1 MNRIIC
7 YGESL
12 IDFTHDGQA
21 FTPHPGG
28 SPYNVAIALGRLGS
42 QVDYCTQL
50 STDMFGNLLL
60 QHLELNHVGTKA
72 ISRSPAPTTLAFVLT
87 HPETEPEY
95 AFYSRQAADV
105 IIQPEDLPA
114 PIDAT
119 LHHFGSISFMQE
131 PCGTTW
137 ENYLTQLNGFIS
149 FDPNIRPSL
158 IPDRQAYLDRFNRI
172 IGKIQLLRLSL
183 SDLQWLAP
191 DEAVEHFMSRMF
203 AQGVLMVAITGG
215 SDGAWVYTKES
226 KIYQPVTSVEVADT
240 IGAGDTFT
248 AGLLSVLVDGIDGKT
263 WAKLNDNMLSQA
275 LKTGS
280 IAAALNCCNKGA
292 NPPTADEVNK
302 MM

>member
-1 MNRIIC
+1 MKRIIC

-21 FTPHPGG
+21 FIPHPGG
-28 SPYNVAIALGRLGS
+28 SPYNVAIALGRLGT

-50 STDMFGNLLL
+50 STDMFGNILL
-60 QHLELNHVGTKA
+60 QHLQLNHVGTAA
-72 ISRSPAPTTLAFVLT
+72 ISRSEAPSTLAFVLT
-87 HPETEPEY
+87 HPDTEPEY

-105 IIQPEDLPA
+105 IIQPEDLPV
-114 PIDAT
+114 PIEAT
-119 LHHFGSISFMQE
+119 LHHFGSISLMQE

-149 FDPNIRPSL
+149 FDPNIRQSL
-158 IPDRQAYLDRFNRI
+158 INDRQIYLDRFNRI
-172 IGKIQLLRLSL
+172 TDQIQLLRLSL

-191 DEAVEHFMSRMF
+191 DETVEHFVKRMF
-203 AQGVLMVAITGG
+203 AKGILMVAITSG
-215 SDGAWVYTKES
+215 SDGAWIHTPELDK
-226 KIYQPVTSVEVADT
+226 YQSVTEVEVADT

-248 AGLLSVLVDGIDGKT
+248 AGLLSVIVNGIVGKT
-263 WAKLNDNMLSQA
+263 LAKLDSNMLSQA
-275 LKTGS
+275 LLTGS

-302 MM
+302 LM

>member
-1 MNRIIC
+1 MKRIIC

-12 IDFTHDGQA
+12 IDFTYDGQA
-21 FTPHPGG
+21 FIPHPGG
-28 SPYNVAIALGRLGS
+28 SPYNVAVALGRLGT

-50 STDMFGNLLL
+50 STDMFGNMLL
-60 QHLELNHVGTKA
+60 QHLELNHVGTTS
-72 ISRSPAPTTLAFVLT
+72 ISRNPAPSTLAFVLT

-105 IIQPEDLPA
+105 IIQSEDLPA
-114 PIDAT
+114 PIEAT
-119 LHHFGSISFMQE
+119 LHHFGSISLMQE

-137 ENYLTQLNGFIS
+137 ENYLTQLDGFIS

-158 IPDRQAYLDRFNRI
+158 IPDRQVYLDRFNRI
-172 IGKIQLLRLSL
+172 TGRIQLLRLSL

-191 DEAVEHFMSRMF
+191 DEAVEHFVDRMF
-203 AQGVLMVAITGG
+203 AKGILMVAITSG
-215 SDGAWVYTKES
+215 SDGAWTYTLECNK
-226 KIYQPVTSVEVADT
+226 YQPVMSVSVADT

-248 AGLLSVLVDGIDGKT
+248 AGLLSVLVDGIKDKT
-263 WAKLNDNMLSQA
+263 LAKLDNNMLARA

-280 IAAALNCCNKGA
+280 IAAALNCRNKGA

-302 MM
+302 LM

>member
-1 MNRIIC
+1 MKRIIC

-21 FTPHPGG
+21 FIPHPGG
-28 SPYNVAIALGRLGS
+28 SPYNVAVALGRLGTP
-42 QVDYCTQL
+42 VDYCTQL
-50 STDMFGNLLL
+50 STDMFGNMLLRHL
-60 QHLELNHVGTKA
+60 QLNHVGTA
-72 ISRSPAPTTLAFVLT
+72 TISRNPAPSTLAFVLT
-87 HPETEPEY
+87 HPNTEPEY

-105 IIQPEDLPA
+105 IIQSEDLPA

-119 LHHFGSISFMQE
+119 LHHFGSISLMQE

-158 IPDRQAYLDRFNRI
+158 IPDRQVYLDRFNRI
-172 IGKIQLLRLSL
+172 TDQIQLLRLSL

-191 DEAVEHFMSRMF
+191 DEAVEHFVSRMF
-203 AQGVLMVAITGG
+203 AKGILMVAITSG
-215 SDGAWVYTKES
+215 SDGAWVYTK
-226 KIYQPVTSVEVADT
+226 KLNKYQPITSVEVADT

-248 AGLLSVLVDGIDGKT
+248 AGLLSVLVEGIEGKT
-263 WAKLNDNMLSQA
+263 LEKLDDNIVSQA

-302 MM
+302 LM

>member
-1 MNRIIC
+1 MKRIIC

-12 IDFTHDGQA
+12 IDFTYDGQA
-21 FTPHPGG
+21 FIPHPGG
-28 SPYNVAIALGRLGS
+28 SPYNVAIALGRLGT

-50 STDMFGNLLL
+50 STDMFGNMLL
-60 QHLELNHVGTKA
+60 QHLELNHVGTTT
-72 ISRSPAPTTLAFVLT
+72 ISRNPAPSTLAFVLT

-105 IIQPEDLPA
+105 IIQSEDLPA
-114 PIDAT
+114 PIEAT
-119 LHHFGSISFMQE
+119 LHHFGSISLMQE

-137 ENYLTQLNGFIS
+137 ENYLTQLDGFIS

-158 IPDRQAYLDRFNRI
+158 IPDRQVYLDRFNRI
-172 IGKIQLLRLSL
+172 TGRIQLLRLSL

-191 DEAVEHFMSRMF
+191 DEAVEHFVDRMF
-203 AQGVLMVAITGG
+203 AKGILMVAITSG
-215 SDGAWVYTKES
+215 SDGAWIYTLECNK
-226 KIYQPVTSVEVADT
+226 YQPVMSVSVTDT

-248 AGLLSVLVDGIDGKT
+248 AGLLSVLVDGIKDKT
-263 WAKLNDNMLSQA
+263 LAKLDNNMLARA

-280 IAAALNCCNKGA
+280 IAAALNCRNKGA

-302 MM
+302 LM